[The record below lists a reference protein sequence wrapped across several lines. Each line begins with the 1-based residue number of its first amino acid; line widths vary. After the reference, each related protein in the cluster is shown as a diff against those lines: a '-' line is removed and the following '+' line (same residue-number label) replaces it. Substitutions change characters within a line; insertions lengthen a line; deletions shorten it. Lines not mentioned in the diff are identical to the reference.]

1 MVYFHHQL
9 ELSKRDKAVIAL
21 ENNCH
26 DHHVMMDLLIYPTTP
41 TCAPHDSNFSVI
53 HCYPSLRE
61 IWHLDGKQCPV
72 VMIMP

>member
-26 DHHVMMDLLIYPTTP
+26 DDHVMMDLLIYPTTP
-41 TCAPHDSNFSVI
+41 TCAP
-53 HCYPSLRE
+53 
-61 IWHLDGKQCPV
+61 
-72 VMIMP
+72 MIAILV